1 MVNNITDKNYC
12 MSHYLAFRFIKD
24 ENVNFFDGL
33 SHNVFKSR
41 DENEVTPIYTI
52 DEMDAIYTKR
62 INEFYEPN
70 KTAILLSGG
79 IDSAVIAS
87 YLPAGTKAYTFKC
100 VAEGAINET
109 EQAKKYCDAYG
120 LDHEIIEMNWED
132 FEELTPEILKADG
145 VPFHSIEVQLL
156 KAAKH
161 AKSQG
166 IEKFIIGE
174 SADLIFGGMDKLI
187 GKDWNFEDFYHRYN
201 FVEPSMALKNPVDVK
216 DVYEKYRL
224 PNEKIDFMRFMD
236 EVFSIES
243 STSYMHAFKIGG
255 IEYLDPYT
263 YTKMAE
269 PLDLNRV
276 RNGEP
281 KYLVRELF
289 AKKYPHISVPT
300 KIPMPRATNQWLKD
314 YKVSRSEFIPNCT
327 DTMTGDQKWLCW
339 CLEQFL
345 NMHDRGEL

>member
-1 MVNNITDKNYC
+1 MIDKNYC

-24 ENVNFFDGL
+24 ENINFYDGL
-33 SHNVFKSR
+33 KHIIFKPR
-41 DENEVTPIYTI
+41 DKEEIVSVSTI
-52 DEMDAIYTKR
+52 DEMDKIYEEK
-62 INEFYEPN
+62 IKEFYIPN
-70 KTAILLSGG
+70 KTAVLLSGG
-79 IDSAVIAS
+79 VDSAILAS
-87 YLPAGTKAYTFKC
+87 YLPEGTKAYTFKC
-100 VAEGAINET
+100 VADGAIDET
-109 EQAKKYCDAYG
+109 VQAKKYCDAYG
-120 LDHEIIEMNWED
+120 LDHEIIEMNWKD

-156 KAAKH
+156 KAAKY

-166 IEKFIIGE
+166 IERFIIGE

-187 GKDWNFEDFYHRYN
+187 GQDWNFDDFYNRYN
-201 FVEPSMALKNPVDVK
+201 FVEPSKALKEPVSVK
-216 DVYEKYRL
+216 NVYEKYRL
-224 PNEKIDFMRFMD
+224 VNDKIDFLKFMD

-269 PLDLNRV
+269 PLDLNKV

-281 KYLVRELF
+281 KYMVRELF
-289 AKKYPHISVPT
+289 AKRYPHLEIPT
-300 KIPMPRATNQWLKD
+300 KIPMPRATNQWLKN
-314 YKVSRSEFIPNCT
+314 YKVTRPEFIPNCT
-327 DTMTGDQKWLCW
+327 DDMTGDQKWLCW

-345 NMHDRGEL
+345 NAYDRGEL